1 MTCNM
6 RSTKEAIIGDTF
18 FLKDQPV
25 EPLME
30 VTKPKPMVYAGFY
43 PLDPSEQVFSSIYI
57 FMLLKILLIVIVTS
71 YLWIRNLFLF
81 K

>member
-6 RSTKEAIIGDTF
+6 RSTTEAIIGDTF
-18 FLKDQPV
+18 FFKDKPQ

-43 PLDPSEQVFSSIYI
+43 PMDAKEQVIQSEQI
-57 FMLLKILLIVIVTS
+57 
-71 YLWIRNLFLF
+71 
-81 K
+81 